1 MAPISLSSFLAYL
14 YLYSFFFFLLLLFTA
29 VWGHLGG
36 DDKLSDWKC
45 YLFKIILQIVNTAK
59 GMHNI
64 CVAQAV
70 AEYFYFDLR
79 EASGPEIDDSQ

>member
-1 MAPISLSSFLAYL
+1 
-14 YLYSFFFFLLLLFTA
+14 
-29 VWGHLGG
+29 
-36 DDKLSDWKC
+36 
-45 YLFKIILQIVNTAK
+45 
-59 GMHNI
+59 MHNI